1 MCNENFLE
9 TNKLFFKILPEL
21 TDVTISLFSGRIL
34 NFELAYLY
42 IGHNNDAGTFTETQ
56 NWFIYLALNKIL

>member
-1 MCNENFLE
+1 MG
-9 TNKLFFKILPEL
+9 IL
-21 TDVTISLFSGRIL
+21 
-34 NFELAYLY
+34 LAEYWIMSWPIF